1 MNSLRSDAGGGRPRW
16 IPSNLVESLLVVVIV
31 SVLAASAGVGIR
43 VHPEFWG
50 GGAPAGAETAE
61 IELGCRTGY

>member
-1 MNSLRSDAGGGRPRW
+1 
-16 IPSNLVESLLVVVIV
+16 VVVIV

>member
-1 MNSLRSDAGGGRPRW
+1 MNSPRSEAGRARTRW

-43 VHPEFWG
+43 VDPGFWG
-50 GGAPAGAETAE
+50 GRGAADAPSAK
-61 IELGCRTGY
+61 IELGGRNGR